1 MRTAQPMER
10 MTWARGVRCGRRW
23 RGGLAAGLVVLLA
36 AAPAASQSMLERTPN
51 QDGVW
56 VPASG
61 VLQFNFLHRFTAGGP
76 PLRRVSN
83 KPTFLLGAGL
93 PGGGMLAVRYATAS
107 RLVNSHPNEWEAFV
121 RWRALSSADGAPLDL
136 ALNVGY
142 NEAANSADG
151 ELTVAREVGPV
162 RLAGVARYFSD
173 RFGLGDAGGAVGV
186 GTLVSLGRHVAVGGD
201 AVWLPDAPAA
211 TDEVAWGAALQ
222 VAIPTTPHTLSLQV
236 VNTNTATMQG
246 ASKPTGETRYGFE
259 FTIPV
264 TLSRYFGGGG
274 DERTPE
280 APPASPGDTVVV
292 TMTTTLRF
300 DPDPVRVRAGQTV
313 VWRNTSPVIHTVT
326 ADPARAARP
335 GNVRLPDGAAAF
347 HSGDMRPG
355 AVYRR
360 TFTVPGEYAYIC
372 VPHELAGMVG
382 RIIVEP

>member
-1 MRTAQPMER
+1 MRTALPTER
-10 MTWARGVRCGRRW
+10 MSSAGDVRCRRRW
-23 RGGLAAGLVVLLA
+23 RGGLAAGLVVLLLA
-36 AAPAASQSMLERTPN
+36 AAPAAPQSVLERTPN

-56 VPASG
+56 VPSSG

-83 KPTFLLGAGL
+83 KPTFLLGGGL
-93 PGGGMLAVRYATAS
+93 PGGAMLAVRYATAS
-107 RLVNSHPNEWEAFV
+107 RLVSSHPNEWEAFV
-121 RWRALSSADGAPLDL
+121 RWRALSAADGAPLDL

-173 RFGLGDAGGAVGV
+173 RFGLGEAGGAVGV
-186 GTLVSLGRHVAVGGD
+186 GALVSLGRHLAVGGD
-201 AVWLPDAPAA
+201 AVWLPDAPE
-211 TDEVAWGAALQ
+211 TLDEVAWGAALQ

-274 DERTPE
+274 EE
-280 APPASPGDTVVV
+280 GAAEASPGDTVVV
-292 TMTTTLRF
+292 TMTNTLRF

-313 VWRNTSPVIHTVT
+313 VWRNTSQLVHTVT
-326 ADPARAARP
+326 ADPARTARP

-355 AVYRR
+355 DVYRR
-360 TFTVPGEYAYIC
+360 TFTVPGKYAYIC

-382 RIIVEP
+382 RIIVER